1 VVSGGLVASVAFD
14 SKWKLAEGGYYDVEA
29 NTREGDA
36 AYLQRVPL
44 PAGKDLAS
52 LPAKFFTA
60 AVLGVDGRYGAYGA
74 PVDGKVIADVS
85 DNGKRL
91 VDISFTSLS
100 PGSAE
105 LPRRAVVTA
114 IQPSGST
121 DLILLVAGASASR
134 WKKGT
139 GEAEA
144 RAAARSLRLVSA
156 RPSSLQ
162 AVAQSDYRYGKTTGP
177 EKMKSRNDGPQY
189 SRYEQAGGGDE
200 D

>member
-1 VVSGGLVASVAFD
+1 MA
-14 SKWKLAEGGYYDVEA
+14 
-29 NTREGDA
+29 
-36 AYLQRVPL
+36 
-44 PAGKDLAS
+44 
-52 LPAKFFTA
+52 
-60 AVLGVDGRYGAYGA
+60 
-74 PVDGKVIADVS
+74 
-85 DNGKRL
+85 
-91 VDISFTSLS
+91 
-100 PGSAE
+100 GSAE

-134 WKKGT
+134 WKKGS
-139 GEAEA
+139 GEADA